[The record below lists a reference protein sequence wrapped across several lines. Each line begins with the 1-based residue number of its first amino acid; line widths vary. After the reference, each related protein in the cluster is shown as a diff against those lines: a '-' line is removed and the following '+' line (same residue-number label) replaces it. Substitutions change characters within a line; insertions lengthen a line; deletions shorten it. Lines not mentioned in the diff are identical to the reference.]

1 MIYTFQVTKFL
12 TRKKSGKAIFAELL
26 LCIREVTTPGKKLFK
41 AKCIEI
47 IIATLFKTPNSEIKY
62 FF

>member
-26 LCIREVTTPGKKLFK
+26 LCIREVTTPGEKLFK
-41 AKCIEI
+41 AKCIK
-47 IIATLFKTPNSEIKY
+47 IATLFKTPNSEVKY
-62 FF
+62 LF